1 MTSSIKKIAQKVLRH
16 APAHTLLNIALK
28 KMTEQTNRLGLVCND
43 IEAKV
48 RRKQRQDFFKKTAIV
63 KKLGWSLRFQ
73 I

>member
-1 MTSSIKKIAQKVLRH
+1 MTD
-16 APAHTLLNIALK
+16 
-28 KMTEQTNRLGLVCND
+28 QTNRLGLVCND